1 MTNVIRA
8 PFPWF
13 GGKAGHK
20 IKDAILSALP
30 PHKRYLEPFGGG
42 ASILISKQSAE
53 VEVYNDVNRG
63 VVNFFRVISDVD
75 YFGKFMARAALLP
88 VSRELYE
95 EYSRTWTGIHD
106 PLEQAV
112 RWYYIARQSFGGMF
126 GSSWG
131 TAVNSSCAGMS
142 SRTSQWISSF
152 DNLPRVHERISA
164 SRSSVATGATSSSGS
179 AATAGWHTAIRR
191 MSQARAR
198 PGATNTSSTTAITR
212 N

>member
-1 MTNVIRA
+1 MTNAIRA

-42 ASILISKQSAE
+42 ASILISKQPAE

-126 GSSWG
+126 GSS
-131 TAVNSSCAGMS
+131 
-142 SRTSQWISSF
+142 
-152 DNLPRVHERISA
+152 
-164 SRSSVATGATSSSGS
+164 
-179 AATAGWHTAIRR
+179 
-191 MSQARAR
+191 
-198 PGATNTSSTTAITR
+198 
-212 N
+212 

>member
-1 MTNVIRA
+1 MTNSIIRA

-42 ASILISKQSAE
+42 ASLLIAKQPAE

-112 RWYYIARQSFGGMF
+112 RWYYIARQSFGVADGADVI
-126 GSSWG
+126 GENIP
-131 TAVNSSCAGMS
+131 TAQGFK
-142 SRTSQWISSF
+142 Q
-152 DNLPRVHERISA
+152 
-164 SRSSVATGATSSSGS
+164 
-179 AATAGWHTAIRR
+179 
-191 MSQARAR
+191 RAR
-198 PGATNTSSTTAITR
+198 HFGFILKKQDSQ
-212 N
+212 

>member
-1 MTNVIRA
+1 MTNAIRA

-42 ASILISKQSAE
+42 ASILIAKQPAE

-95 EYSRTWTGIHD
+95 EYSRTWTGIPRSPRAGGALVLHRAPELRRD
-106 PLEQAV
+106 VRPQLGHGGQFIMCRDVVSDVAV
-112 RWYYIARQSFGGMF
+112 DQ
-126 GSSWG
+126 
-131 TAVNSSCAGMS
+131 
-142 SRTSQWISSF
+142 Q
-152 DNLPRVHERISA
+152 L
-164 SRSSVATGATSSSGS
+164 
-179 AATAGWHTAIRR
+179 
-191 MSQARAR
+191 
-198 PGATNTSSTTAITR
+198 
-212 N
+212 